1 MRIGQKASPVKPK
14 VPFVVIGGGI
24 SGLMACW
31 TLERAGYPAVLLE
44 RAKRV
49 GGRAATMY
57 GPNWAADTGV
67 QFIRRSDD
75 TLMHVTRALGIE
87 ESLVTIQGA
96 LGTFDSKGVTSSAN
110 STEYDSDRLAFEN
123 GFQGLANSIARELT
137 IPAPAFVTS
146 VKWDAEDESF
156 WFETERG
163 QQLHDAVSGKLLV
176 SKGVILATNSLQA
189 AAIARRSLCL
199 SPLVRPLE
207 AVRTDPA
214 VMGVFIVPRIK
225 SRFYAVQGSRDAKLQ
240 WVAFEERKS
249 PARAPADRT
258 VLIASASAAFSEHL
272 LDRTETDTLSA
283 IYDEARAL
291 FPTLAPDPIERYQVV
306 WPAARLEGKPLP
318 AARQLQLTNPE
329 GLPFALAGEYVH
341 GARAEDAATAGVFAA
356 RRLIEIFNAR
366 NAGRAG

>member
-1 MRIGQKASPVKPK
+1 MKPK
-14 VPFVVIGGGI
+14 EPFVVIGGGL

-31 TLERAGYPAVLLE
+31 TLERAGYHAILLE
-44 RAKRV
+44 RATRV
-49 GGRAATMY
+49 GGRASTMY
-57 GPNWAADTGV
+57 GSNWAADTGI

-75 TLMHVTRALGIE
+75 TLMHLTRALGIE

-96 LGTFDSKGVTSSAN
+96 LGTFDSRGVTSSAN

-123 GFQGLANSIARELT
+123 GFQALANALARELT
-137 IPAPAFVTS
+137 IPPPAFVTS

-163 QQLHDAVSGKLLV
+163 EPLHNSTTGKLLFT
-176 SKGVILATNSLQA
+176 KGVVLATNSLQA

-214 VMGVFIVPRIK
+214 VMGVFIVPRVR
-225 SRFYAVQGSRDAKLQ
+225 SRFYAVQGMGDAKLR

-249 PARAPADRT
+249 PTRAPADRT
-258 VLIASASAAFSEHL
+258 VLIAQASAAFSEFL
-272 LDRTETDTLSA
+272 LDRSETDTLSA
-283 IYDEARAL
+283 IYDEARGL
-291 FPTLAPDPIERYQVV
+291 FPTLSPDPIERYQVV

-318 AARQLQLTNPE
+318 ASRQFQVTNPD

-356 RRLIEIFNAR
+356 RRLIEIY
-366 NAGRAG
+366 GRRHGS